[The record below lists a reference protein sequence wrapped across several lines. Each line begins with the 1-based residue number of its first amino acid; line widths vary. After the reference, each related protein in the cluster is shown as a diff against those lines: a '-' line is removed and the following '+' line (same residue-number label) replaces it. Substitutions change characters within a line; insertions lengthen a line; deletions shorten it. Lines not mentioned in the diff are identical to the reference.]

1 MESKYD
7 GSPSLSQQ
15 VEHAR
20 VNFPDKLSMYL
31 ELTDN
36 SFDHGNATK
45 AGIVISDKT
54 IAHIDNGTFS
64 KERVELAWC
73 KNTENLKEYYTS
85 EYRKNKLGKWNCGLT
100 DASIIWGDKATLFI
114 KNTDEEGNIQ
124 YFVNLID
131 WDRCKEENKYVF
143 EYREANANEIKYF
156 QKKIQSI
163 NDGEDWS
170 NVTVVEFSELLT
182 RNNKQTFDDMI
193 KTYKGV
199 YGGKHSNKEV
209 KIIHKD
215 KLEEIQYEEFLLN
228 DDFQTRCYHYY
239 SKDNGDSK
247 IIEEGKLMA
256 NPTFNKR
263 FTFYV
268 KYGILSKDEL
278 TQEKEYFGLS
288 DLEMSG
294 HRIYRGNRCVS
305 GKLGLQFGGQSGMY
319 RNRGGRAY
327 WLFPAGIDIVDTIL
341 SIGTNKQIREHNY
354 EGIKIKSKSM
364 SKLFDEI
371 YKRINLFWEQYM
383 KKKKEDDLRNLKKI
397 EKKIKK
403 LELEQLEEELEKIN
417 QRFKKNKFIGDD
429 GEIYDGRSTLH
440 RTATKIKETI
450 EEKIAEK
457 KAPPQNIILTPAVV
471 PPTPAVVQPPTPA
484 VVQPTPAVV
493 EPTPAVVEPEVHL
506 NDIEKANLL
515 AVIAA
520 SKAEHKDKHPP
531 EQPHPP
537 PTPEISLN
545 DIQKE
550 ITDFIMSQKEITDF
564 IMSKYEN
571 FNQEYEI
578 KIVKKSVN

>member
-1 MESKYD
+1 METKFN

-20 VNFPDKLSMYL
+20 VNFPDKLSMFL

-45 AGIVISDKT
+45 AGIVISDKA
-54 IAHIDNGTFS
+54 IAHVDNGIFS

-73 KNTENLKEYYTS
+73 KNTENLKEYYTPES
-85 EYRKNKLGKWNCGLT
+85 RENKLGKWNCGLT

-124 YFVNLID
+124 YFVNFID
-131 WDRCKEENKYVF
+131 WDKCREENKYVF
-143 EYREANANEIKYF
+143 EYREANATEIKYF
-156 QKKIQSI
+156 QKKIQLI

-182 RNNKQTFDDMI
+182 RNNKQTFDDI
-193 KTYKGV
+193 TKTYKGV
-199 YGGKHSNKEV
+199 YGGNHNNKEV
-209 KIIHKD
+209 KIIHKS
-215 KLEEIQYEEFLLN
+215 KEEIVRYKEMELNNEFHTKK
-228 DDFQTRCYHYY
+228 FTYF
-239 SKDNGDSK
+239 SKDNGDAK
-247 IIEEGKLMA
+247 ILETGLIMA
-256 NPTFNKR
+256 NGIFSKR
-263 FTFYV
+263 FEFEV

-278 TQEKEYFGLS
+278 VCEKEYFGLN

-305 GKLGLQFGGQSGMY
+305 GKLGLHFGGQAGMY

-354 EGIKIKSKSM
+354 EGIKIKSKNM
-364 SKLFDEI
+364 AKLFDEI
-371 YKRINLFWEQYM
+371 YRRINLFWEQYM

-403 LELEQLEEELEKIN
+403 LELEQLEEELEKIK
-417 QRFKKNKFIGDD
+417 QRFQKNKFIGDD

-440 RTATKIKETI
+440 RVATKIKEILTT
-450 EEKIAEK
+450 KITEK
-457 KAPPQNIILTPAVV
+457 KAPAQNIVLPQEVV
-471 PPTPAVVQPPTPA
+471 EPTPAVVN
-484 VVQPTPAVV
+484 PTPAVV
-493 EPTPAVVEPEVHL
+493 EPTAEVHL
-506 NDIEKANLL
+506 NDLEKANLL

-520 SKAEHKDKHPP
+520 SKAEHVNHPP
-531 EQPHPP
+531 QSPVQPHPP

-545 DIQKE
+545 DIEQE
-550 ITDFIMSQKEITDF
+550 ITAFIL
-564 IMSKYEN
+564 SKYKN
-571 FNQEYEI
+571 FNQEYVLII
-578 KIVKKSVN
+578 KKK